1 MWDHKHPAYNTYIRK
16 VAVSMKNDE
25 KIDIVLDNI
34 SDEELSAEEVREL
47 NYETAMRYMGIAE
60 HMKQYEEQDKYY
72 NRAIVW
78 LKKINDTGEYSDLIH
93 DLNTKK
99 FYYRTVG
106 KINLYEEACHI
117 RDTAKSPQD
126 YYSAQTL
133 FLRIA
138 NYEPKHPIR
147 KNWVSPEIYAKA
159 MECSDSKEQAEYC
172 EKMAIAQE
180 NADRR
185 HSLIASIALIIAI
198 LALVLFSRTTMSR
211 RVLAK
216 GYEVIG
222 NYTGAYQK
230 YNAVYERTGEKEAYL
245 NYLESRYKAAEKAL
259 KDGDA
264 EAAYS
269 DYKAVAKPE
278 PGFGYD
284 EGYKDSRQKFTAL
297 EIENV
302 KNGVMGEVVHFAR
315 MDWRVLDMKDDRV
328 LLGKD
333 HALGSTPFN
342 TVADENITWA
352 GSSVREWLN
361 GTYLNENFFEEERA
375 VIMDTQVEAT
385 ANPDYPGVNVGE
397 NTTDK
402 LFLMSID
409 EVRNYYYQ
417 LHPTETCWWLRTPG
431 AHKGSMAFVYRN
443 KEVMAYGYDVTNME
457 ISVKPAMWVSIK

>member
-1 MWDHKHPAYNTYIRK
+1 
-16 VAVSMKNDE
+16 MKNDE
-25 KIDIVLDNI
+25 KLDIVLEEI
-34 SDEELSAEEVREL
+34 SEEELSEEEIRAL

-78 LKKINDTGEYSDLIH
+78 LKKINDNGEYSDLIQE
-93 DLNTKK
+93 LNTKK

-138 NYEPKHPIR
+138 SYEPKHPIR
-147 KNWVSPEIYAKA
+147 KNWVSPEIYEKA
-159 MECSDSKEQAEYC
+159 MQCSDSKEQAEYC

-180 NADRR
+180 NDDRR
-185 HSLIASIALIIAI
+185 HSLIASVALIIAI

-216 GYEVIG
+216 GYEIIG
-222 NYTGAYQK
+222 NYTGAYRK

-245 NYLESRYKAAEKAL
+245 NYLANRYKAAEKEL
-259 KDGDA
+259 KDGNT
-264 EAAYS
+264 ETAYS
-269 DYKAVAKPE
+269 DYKAVANPE

-284 EGYKDSRQKFTAL
+284 DGYEDSRQKFTAL
-297 EIENV
+297 EIENL

-315 MDWRVLDMKDDRV
+315 MDWRVLDIEDDRI

-352 GSSVREWLN
+352 DSSVREWLN
-361 GTYLNENFFEEERA
+361 TTFLEENYYEEERDR
-375 VIMDTQVEAT
+375 ILDTQVKAS
-385 ANPDYPGVNVGE
+385 ANPDYPGVDAGE
-397 NTTDK
+397 DTIDK
-402 LFLMSID
+402 IFLLSSD

-417 LHPTETCWWLRTPG
+417 LHPTKTCWWLRTPG
-431 AHKGSMAFVYRN
+431 SYKGTMAFVSLN
-443 KEVMAYGYDVTNME
+443 KVVMGYGYDVTNQE
-457 ISVKPAMWVSIK
+457 ISVKPAMWVSLK